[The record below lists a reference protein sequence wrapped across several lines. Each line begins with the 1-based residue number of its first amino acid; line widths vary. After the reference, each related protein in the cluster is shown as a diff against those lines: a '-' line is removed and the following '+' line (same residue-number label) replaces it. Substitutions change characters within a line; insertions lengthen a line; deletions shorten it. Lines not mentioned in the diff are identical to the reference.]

1 MDGLIINLLLCLTVI
16 AGLVIG
22 SLVDIRALYPTGAI
36 YVL

>member
-22 SLVDIRALYPTGAI
+22 SLVDIRVLYPTGAI
-36 YVL
+36 YLL

>member
-1 MDGLIINLLLCLTVI
+1 MDGLLINLILCLTVI

-22 SLVDIRALYPTGAI
+22 SIVDVRALYPTGAI